1 MIHVYHSIA
10 YTILRSRG
18 CDILRGRSGM
28 MRRRAMIS
36 ILFNFKLDKYVK
48 SIFQQMKIPDLI
60 YDSYNMT
67 HIV

>member
-10 YTILRSRG
+10 YTIVRSRG
-18 CDILRGRSGM
+18 YEILRGCSGM
-28 MRRRAMIS
+28 MRRRAIIS